1 MEALD
6 YIKRPTKQ
14 EQRIA
19 IESYSALSS
28 ILSQLKQDDTEIE
41 IEETN
46 DRIKIP
52 IKALKLLSE
61 ILKSMSEGNPISIVP
76 IATEVTTQKAAEI
89 LGCSRP
95 HLVKL
100 LEQGEI
106 DFTMV
111 GRHRRI
117 LFEDVIK
124 YKNEM
129 KQKQKKHIIDIM
141 NFDDEIGLYEDR
153 KSTR

>member
-28 ILSQLKQDDTEIE
+28 ILSQLKKEDTEIE

-52 IKALKLLSE
+52 FKALKLLSE

-141 NFDDEIGLYEDR
+141 NFDDEIGLYD
-153 KSTR
+153 S

>member
-6 YIKRPTKQ
+6 YIKRPTKK
-14 EQRIA
+14 EQRVA

-52 IKALKLLSE
+52 FKALKLLSE

-124 YKNEM
+124 YKNVM

-141 NFDDEIGLYEDR
+141 NFDDEIGLYD
-153 KSTR
+153 S

>member
-14 EQRIA
+14 EQRMA

-52 IKALKLLSE
+52 FKALKLLSE

-141 NFDDEIGLYEDR
+141 NFDDEIGLYD
-153 KSTR
+153 S

>member
-6 YIKRPTKQ
+6 CIKRPTKK
-14 EQRIA
+14 EQRVA

-117 LFEDVIK
+117 LFEDVTK

-141 NFDDEIGLYEDR
+141 NFDDEIGLYD
-153 KSTR
+153 S